1 MANAANTANTAFTTA
16 TLAQA
21 FDTAQAEFRQAP
33 PLVQCLT
40 NVVVPQITANVL
52 LAAGASPAMVDTPE
66 EAADFAAIASGVLI
80 NTGSPTAAQYSA
92 MREAVRGATANGTPW
107 VLDPVACGGPAARTD
122 FARDIV
128 SHRPAAV
135 RGNASEIIA
144 LSGIAA
150 GGRGVDSTD
159 EVSAALDAARELA
172 NRTGAVVA
180 VSGPRDLIV
189 SADRVTW
196 LRSGDPMM
204 QLVIGTGCSLGSLCA
219 VYLSTS
225 LDPHDAVLA
234 AHAHVGAAGSIAAEK
249 STGPGSF
256 SVAWLDALHALRSPH
271 TGGGSPLA
279 DLVEVEEA
287 GA

>member
-1 MANAANTANTAFTTA
+1 MANTANTAFTTT

-21 FDTAQAEFRQAP
+21 FDTAQTEFRQAP

-66 EAADFAAIASGVLI
+66 EAADFAAIAAGVLV

-92 MREAVRGATANGTPW
+92 MREAVRGGTTNDTPW

-128 SHRPAAV
+128 THRPAAV

-159 EVSAALDAARELA
+159 EVSAALDAARNLSH
-172 NRTGAVVA
+172 RSGAVVA

-204 QLVIGTGCSLGSLCA
+204 QLVIGTGCSLGALCA
-219 VYLSTS
+219 AYLSTS

-234 AHAHVGAAGSIAAEK
+234 AHAHAGAAGRIAAEN

-256 SVAWLDALHALRSPH
+256 SVAWLDAFH
-271 TGGGSPLA
+271 TLGTGDSDRLA
-279 DLVEVEEA
+279 SLIDVEES